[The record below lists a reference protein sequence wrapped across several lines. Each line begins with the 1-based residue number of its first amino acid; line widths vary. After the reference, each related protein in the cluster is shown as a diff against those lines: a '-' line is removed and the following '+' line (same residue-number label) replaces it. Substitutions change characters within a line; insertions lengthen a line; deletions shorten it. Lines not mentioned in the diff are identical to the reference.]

1 MAHDYRRLA
10 VAIAGLWLFAAGPAR
25 PADDSKPH
33 LAFLSADELQPAL
46 ILTSPPPAS
55 SPEAAREV
63 DELRQI
69 ASQTT
74 AVRRA
79 QAQWDND
86 NEDGTIF
93 QSAIAPSFDLASLP
107 ATAKLLAE
115 VRNEEAVAGGMAK
128 SYFKR
133 DRPWVLDPALKT
145 CSREDAPQTSYPS
158 GHATMAYA
166 MAVVLAKAM
175 PDIAPQLLRR
185 ARDYSESRLV
195 CAAHFRSD
203 IVAGQEL
210 GAAVAVLLLRD
221 SRFQADLQAAE
232 AELRVAHL
240 IAK

>member
-1 MAHDYRRLA
+1 MAQHFRWPA
-10 VAIAGLWLFAAGPAR
+10 VFVAALWLVAAGTAH
-25 PADDSKPH
+25 PADNSKPH
-33 LAFLSADELQPAL
+33 LAFLSADELQPAM
-46 ILTSPPPAS
+46 ILPSPPVAG
-55 SPEAAREV
+55 SPEAAREIE
-63 DELRQI
+63 ELHQI
-69 ASQTT
+69 ANQTT
-74 AVRRA
+74 AERWD

-93 QSAIAPSFDLASLP
+93 QSAIAPSFDLARLP

-166 MAVVLAKAM
+166 MAVVLGRAM
-175 PDIAPQLLRR
+175 PAIAPQLLRR
-185 ARDYSESRLV
+185 ARDYSESRLI

-210 GAAVAVLLLRD
+210 GATVAVLLLRD

-232 AELRVAHL
+232 MELRAAHL
-240 IAK
+240 IAN